1 MIQMIIHNRKSEE
14 ATEINNQGVGSQLAY
29 LIEGY
34 EDVSAAELHILDT
47 LDYAKEL
54 RSEFGQK
61 LPYYSETLRTVVKE
75 ASRGY

>member
-1 MIQMIIHNRKSEE
+1 MNEKEREELIQKILAEGVVVNDLDDIIHNRKSEE

-54 RSEFGQK
+54 RSEFG
-61 LPYYSETLRTVVKE
+61 
-75 ASRGY
+75 